1 MRARALRAHTF
12 TAYEARFFEHL
23 QREDERVLPI
33 EQSWSRSHE
42 AHRRHEQEHAAG
54 SDAAEA
60 AKKAVA
66 AVAADVQALARQ
78 MVALQAQQ
86 QEVLGALRGGEGGS
100 EDAGEA
106 RASLRRK

>member
-1 MRARALRAHTF
+1 MQA
-12 TAYEARFFEHL
+12 
-23 QREDERVLPI
+23 P
-33 EQSWSRSHE
+33 
-42 AHRRHEQEHAAG
+42 
-54 SDAAEA
+54 
-60 AKKAVA
+60 
-66 AVAADVQALARQ
+66 DVQALARQ